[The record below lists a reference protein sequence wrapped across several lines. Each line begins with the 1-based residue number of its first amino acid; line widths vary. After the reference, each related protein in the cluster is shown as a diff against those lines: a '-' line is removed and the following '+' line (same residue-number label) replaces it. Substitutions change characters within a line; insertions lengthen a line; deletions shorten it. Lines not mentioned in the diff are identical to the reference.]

1 MRYDLTSLE
10 IFVAVAEEANLTRA
24 AERQHLAVSAISKR
38 ISELEEIS
46 GAPLLIRQPRGV
58 SLTPAGL
65 SLLHHARQM
74 LKMLERMHSELSEYA
89 DGVKGHIRIAA
100 STSALTQFLP
110 QELEVFLKRYP
121 MIRVEIEE
129 RVGAAIV
136 RAVADGSADLGILGN
151 QTPLRGLLALPY
163 HHDHLALGV
172 PLGHPLARR
181 KSIRFDEALAF
192 PIVAPHVDS
201 SLWALMTEVAQT
213 AGKTMVPRIQVSSF
227 DCMCRLVEAGLG
239 VALLPEEILRPHAD
253 LGRLRIVRL
262 KDDWAQRQL
271 VVVVRDLEI
280 LPYTTRTFIDHLGAS
295 ARSEQA

>member
-10 IFVAVAEEANLTRA
+10 IFVAVADAANLTRA
-24 AERQHLAVSAISKR
+24 AQRQHLAVSAIRKR
-38 ISELEEIS
+38 ISELEDIS
-46 GAPLLIRQPRGV
+46 GVPLLIRQPRGV

-65 SLLHHARQM
+65 SLLHYARLM
-74 LKMLERMHSELSEYA
+74 LGMVERMHSELSEYA
-89 DGVKGHIRIAA
+89 GGVKGHIRIAA

-110 QELEVFLKRYP
+110 QELEVFLTRYP

-163 HHDHLALGV
+163 HYDHLALGV
-172 PLGHPLARR
+172 PLGHALARR
-181 KSIRFDEALAF
+181 KSIRFAEALPF

-201 SLWALMTEVAQT
+201 SLWSLMTQVAQA
-213 AGKTMVPRIQVSSF
+213 AGKTIVPRIQVSSF
-227 DCMCRLVEAGLG
+227 DCICRLVEAGLG

-253 LGRLRIVRL
+253 LQRLRVVGL
-262 KDDWAQRQL
+262 DDDWAQRQM

-280 LPYTTRTFIDHLGAS
+280 LP
-295 ARSEQA
+295 